1 MRRKDRE
8 MDKEFGYDV
17 IDSADYGVLSVI
29 GQGMEPY
36 GVPLSIVR
44 KDDILYFHSA
54 KEGKKCHLFQ
64 ETPIVWITFVGETK
78 IPENYTKEE
87 LDEISKDQSKV
98 VLLLSSVF
106 TTEYESAMAKGRV
119 DLVEDESEKTEAL
132 NLICEKYTPS
142 KMKYV
147 GNAIKSGMERVNVYK
162 VHIQEL
168 TAKRKKYN
176 SKGEEMKWVTKGK

>member
-1 MRRKDRE
+1 M
-8 MDKEFGYDV
+8 
-17 IDSADYGVLSVI
+17 
-29 GQGMEPY
+29 
-36 GVPLSIVR
+36 
-44 KDDILYFHSA
+44 
-54 KEGKKCHLFQ
+54 
-64 ETPIVWITFVGETK
+64 GETK